1 MELQVPGF
9 SLVKLQLLK
18 PLAIYGVTQQV
29 KDFFLCLFKS
39 VYILNSD
46 MHIPCMRAPRDLLR
60 CQGRGGE
67 EISGG
72 SGAHRRRG
80 QPQAAGGDMDRHD
93 QHAPAA
99 TEWTLSEPRSHGNA
113 IHIKKTHESS
123 N

>member
-1 MELQVPGF
+1 MHAGSQGSAPVPG
-9 SLVKLQLLK
+9 
-18 PLAIYGVTQQV
+18 
-29 KDFFLCLFKS
+29 
-39 VYILNSD
+39 
-46 MHIPCMRAPRDLLR
+46 LR
-60 CQGRGGE
+60 RGRNKW
-67 EISGG
+67 G